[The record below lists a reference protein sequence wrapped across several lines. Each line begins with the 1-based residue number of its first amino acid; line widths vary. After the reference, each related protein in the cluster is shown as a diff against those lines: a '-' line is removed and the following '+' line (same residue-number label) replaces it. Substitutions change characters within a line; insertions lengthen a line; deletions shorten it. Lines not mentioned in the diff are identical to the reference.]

1 MTSII
6 LGILRGGV
14 DINNARIKNPVLWIC
29 VYSAFLTI
37 FAADLISQRP
47 EIIVGT
53 DSVMR
58 TRMFNGEQWL
68 PNVLNEFLNIPYDVF
83 LPVGASST
91 AGRMIAFNEPIG
103 QILIS
108 NFIDHDVYLDVVEIS
123 YYCLLVAIF
132 ATCLSF
138 GIGPIYSLTIS
149 AVITINPYLNSL
161 LFTNSESIISLNLLF
176 SFIALN
182 NSNLK
187 NSSGG
192 GLTILLPIAACL
204 FRYEAILIILPYVIL
219 ANRRVRGVLA
229 AVSEASFI
237 IGAALIMVTSI
248 SMFYFSDLAYFLSHP
263 FPSMFI
269 DNGST
274 SNLEVGVNF
283 DIIQNM
289 PLNIIYT
296 IFPVISGVIAILLFL
311 PAVRGYKIPSES
323 DWILT
328 STFLTLITIFS
339 LNSFYGHGEFTLM
352 SSYGR
357 YSVYS
362 QILITILVMKIIYE
376 LVEKLDQGKVTISVK
391 IRLNE
396 YKLSR
401 FISISAGVLIISQSI
416 FNIHSI
422 YEGPDGIDDQ
432 NFASEYYRTF
442 SSDFD
447 SLEGRFVLVG
457 SNSNF
462 FYHSQAVI
470 SLEQIPIENRLNAT
484 FEIFEQL
491 DYFGYSIYAMR
502 ASLFTEAVILDL
514 MKSDLIKVDDVDGS
528 PRIVKLTVM
537 PA

>member
-1 MTSII
+1 VILKI
-6 LGILRGGV
+6 LGIPRGGIE
-14 DINNARIKNPVLWIC
+14 INNARIKNPVLWIC

-37 FAADLISQRP
+37 FASDLISLRP

-53 DSVMR
+53 DSVIR
-58 TRMFNGEQWL
+58 ARMFNGEQWL
-68 PNVLNEFLNIPYDVF
+68 PNVLNEFLNIPYDMF
-83 LPVGASST
+83 LPVGVSGT
-91 AGRMIAFNEPIG
+91 TGRMIGFNEPIG

-108 NFIDHDVYLDVVEIS
+108 NFIDYDVYSDIVELS
-123 YYCLLVAIF
+123 YYCLLIAIF

-138 GIGPIYSLTIS
+138 GIGPIYSLTIL

-176 SFIALN
+176 LFIAYS

-187 NSSGG
+187 NPRKGG
-192 GLTILLPIAACL
+192 VMIFLPIAACL
-204 FRYEAILIILPYVIL
+204 FRYEVILIILPYAIF
-219 ANRRVRGVLA
+219 ANRRVRGALA
-229 AVSEASFI
+229 GVSEASFI
-237 IGAALIMVTSI
+237 IGAALIMMTSI
-248 SMFYFSDLAYFLSHP
+248 SMFYFSDPEYFLSHL

-269 DNGST
+269 DNGSN

-283 DIIQNM
+283 NPIQNL

-296 IFPVISGVIAILLFL
+296 IFPVISGLIAILLFL
-311 PAVRGYKIPSES
+311 PAVKGYKIPSES
-323 DWILT
+323 DWILI

-339 LNSFYGHGEFTLM
+339 LNSFYGYGEFTLM

-362 QILITILVMKIIYE
+362 QILITILIMKILYE
-376 LVEKLDQGKVTISVK
+376 LFEKLNQYKVTISLK
-391 IRLNE
+391 IRLKE
-396 YKLSR
+396 HELSR
-401 FISISAGVLIISQSI
+401 IISISAGVLIISQSI
-416 FNIHSI
+416 FNIYSI
-422 YEGPDGIDDQ
+422 YQGPDGIDDQ
-432 NFASEYYRTF
+432 NFASEYYQTF

-470 SLEQIPIENRLNAT
+470 SLEQIPVENRLNAT
-484 FEIFEQL
+484 FEIFERL

-502 ASLFTEAVILDL
+502 ASLFTDAVIADL
-514 MKSDLIKVDDVDGS
+514 MKSDLIKVNDVVGS

-537 PA
+537 PP